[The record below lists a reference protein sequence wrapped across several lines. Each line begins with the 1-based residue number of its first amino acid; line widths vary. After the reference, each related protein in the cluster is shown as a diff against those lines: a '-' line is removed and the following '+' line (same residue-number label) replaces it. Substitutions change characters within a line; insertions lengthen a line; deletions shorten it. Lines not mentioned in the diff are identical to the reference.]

1 MGVLFKVVSLYSY
14 SGNDDSDLSFD
25 KDQVIDVTS
34 IENEEWFSGEY
45 LNKDTNELKEGMF
58 PQNFVKKINSE
69 DESAPIIPKKPKAN
83 TEESLSPVSGKKQ
96 EEIFNKVSEDDDKFA
111 PEMSL
116 RERIAFMLKQQQND
130 SETLPNKTIEKS
142 TSQSEEIPVK
152 ETPSNVVVDTT
163 EDEDAKEKD
172 DKEVK
177 SPLENESAQNAED
190 EVSDADDDE
199 EAARKQRLVERM
211 AKLSG
216 AGRMGGG
223 FNPFGMP
230 MPKKTPKVSEK
241 QVDETD
247 ETKNDDEQSYKPQ
260 MQFNIMTG
268 EVIDMKEFNSKI
280 LKKTDTNTDIKEKEH
295 DVILEETEKSSDDEY
310 LEHIAKTTTLEN
322 LSNEKKKKIND
333 ANIALEFFDANE
345 PSNDVEAE
353 ENEEEQG
360 KEEERDN
367 NEENEEEDVG
377 NDEEEEVQEDKVQE
391 DDVDEVEANL
401 PSGFSQT
408 ENGSVD
414 EQSSITQ
421 PELISKPKSP
431 LEIKARLSPPVPQ
444 SPPTT
449 TKNVPPPVPSTIPTT
464 TSNLA
469 PPVPGNHPSIRE
481 APAPPTPATHTAPS
495 VPSNHPS
502 TKQDPAPTSVPTAIK
517 RAAPPIPGS
526 IPTITTAQQDN
537 IIPKIPE
544 LPKHVQEPTIKITN
558 KNIQSTIPQTIDNK
572 ALPVPKAHPGKYFAE
587 PVLPTKTRAPE
598 ETSSPDIVPS
608 LPVRSPRS
616 LQHSD
621 TFDETKDFMI
631 KVKVDFTNFFYWAN
645 TGTIP
650 ENCFISQDNEIGKY
664 VVERDISENVLRDGK
679 SKITIFNYYV
689 LFEDFSHLLAT
700 VITKNGNEAI
710 LGTDQQFF
718 KNTIDN
724 DTLQN
729 IADANILIIEAAF
742 KNIGT
747 QANTIHT
754 REWVKSIFKAQ
765 KIVPVI
771 ANRTFGINIFKYH
784 PGMTDITYKVPI
796 KAGDILVIKNG
807 NFSNESLESLIITEF
822 DTKQL
827 IFNCVLISD
836 EGKITQGTRRLSE
849 MEKGKLRVFRPIPRN
864 LINW

>member
-1 MGVLFKVVSLYSY
+1 MGILFKVVSLYSY

-25 KDQVIDVTS
+25 KDQVINVTS
-34 IENEEWFSGEY
+34 IENEEWYSGEY
-45 LNKDTNELKEGMF
+45 LNKETNEIKEGIF
-58 PQNFVKKINSE
+58 PQNFVKKISSD
-69 DESAPIIPKKPKAN
+69 DESAPIIPKKPKTN

-96 EEIFNKVSEDDDKFA
+96 EEISKKDSEDDNKFA

-130 SETLPNKTIEKS
+130 SETLPNKKIERS
-142 TSQSEEIPVK
+142 TSQSEEIHTK
-152 ETPSNVVVDTT
+152 EAHSNVNVNVDDDDDDDDV
-163 EDEDAKEKD
+163 EDEYTKEEEHE
-172 DKEVK
+172 EVK
-177 SPLENESAQNAED
+177 SPLENESAQDVAD
-190 EVSDADDDE
+190 KVADADDDDDE

-230 MPKKTPKVSEK
+230 MPKKTPKVLEK

-247 ETKNDDEQSYKPQ
+247 DPKSDDEQSYKPQ

-280 LKKTDTNTDIKEKEH
+280 LKKTDTNTDVEEKEN
-295 DVILEETEKSSDDEY
+295 DVILEEPEKLSDDEE
-310 LEHIAKTTTLEN
+310 LEHIEKTTTLEK
-322 LSNEKKKKIND
+322 LVNEKNIND
-333 ANIALEFFDANE
+333 TNTALEFFDANE
-345 PSNDVEAE
+345 PSKNIGEK
-353 ENEEEQG
+353 ENEEEQE
-360 KEEERDN
+360 KDI
-367 NEENEEEDVG
+367 NEENEEEDDV
-377 NDEEEEVQEDKVQE
+377 NEEVQEHEVQEGDVDEEKEDEVPE
-391 DDVDEVEANL
+391 DDVDEEQANL

-408 ENGSVD
+408 ENVSED

-421 PELISKPKSP
+421 PELITKSKSP
-431 LEIKARLSPPVPQ
+431 LEIKTRPPPPPVPQ
-444 SPPTT
+444 SSPTA

-464 TSNLA
+464 TSNSA
-469 PPVPGNHPSIRE
+469 PPIPNNHPLTKQ
-481 APAPPTPATHTAPS
+481 APAP
-495 VPSNHPS
+495 
-502 TKQDPAPTSVPTAIK
+502 PAPTSVPTAIK

-526 IPTITTAQQDN
+526 IPTITTAQQEN

-544 LPKHVQEPTIKITN
+544 LPKHVQEPTIEITN
-558 KNIQSTIPQTIDNK
+558 KNIQNQISQTMDSK
-572 ALPVPKAHPGKYFAE
+572 APPVPKAHPGKYFAE

-598 ETSSPDIVPS
+598 ETNSPDIVPS
-608 LPVRSPRS
+608 LPIHSPRS

-664 VVERDISENVLRDGK
+664 VVERDITENVLRDGK

-724 DTLQN
+724 DTLEN
-729 IADANILIIEAAF
+729 ITDANILIIEAAF

-747 QANTIHT
+747 QANTIQT

-765 KIVPVI
+765 RIVPVI

>member
-1 MGVLFKVVSLYSY
+1 MR
-14 SGNDDSDLSFD
+14 
-25 KDQVIDVTS
+25 
-34 IENEEWFSGEY
+34 
-45 LNKDTNELKEGMF
+45 LKEGIF
-58 PQNFVKKINSE
+58 PQNFVKKISSD
-69 DESAPIIPKKPKAN
+69 DESAPIIPKKPKTN

-96 EEIFNKVSEDDDKFA
+96 EEIFKKDSEDDNKFA

-142 TSQSEEIPVK
+142 T
-152 ETPSNVVVDTT
+152 N
-163 EDEDAKEKD
+163 AKEKD
-172 DKEVK
+172 DEEVK
-177 SPLENESAQNAED
+177 SPLENESAQDVED
-190 EVSDADDDE
+190 KVSDADDDE

-230 MPKKTPKVSEK
+230 MPKKTPKVLEK

-247 ETKNDDEQSYKPQ
+247 DPKSDDEQSYKPQ

-280 LKKTDTNTDIKEKEH
+280 LKKTDTNTDVEEKEN
-295 DVILEETEKSSDDEY
+295 DVILEEPEKLSDDEE
-310 LEHIAKTTTLEN
+310 LEHIEKTTTLEK
-322 LSNEKKKKIND
+322 LVNEKNINDTNTALETRKKK
-333 ANIALEFFDANE
+333 NE
-345 PSNDVEAE
+345 
-353 ENEEEQG
+353 
-360 KEEERDN
+360 DN
-367 NEENEEEDVG
+367 NEEDEEEDVG
-377 NDEEEEVQEDKVQE
+377 NDEEEEEKEDEVPE
-391 DDVDEVEANL
+391 DDVDE
-401 PSGFSQT
+401 F
-408 ENGSVD
+408 
-414 EQSSITQ
+414 
-421 PELISKPKSP
+421 
-431 LEIKARLSPPVPQ
+431 
-444 SPPTT
+444 
-449 TKNVPPPVPSTIPTT
+449 
-464 TSNLA
+464 LA
-469 PPVPGNHPSIRE
+469 P
-481 APAPPTPATHTAPS
+481 
-495 VPSNHPS
+495 
-502 TKQDPAPTSVPTAIK
+502 PAPTSVPTAIK

-526 IPTITTAQQDN
+526 IPTITTAQQEN

-544 LPKHVQEPTIKITN
+544 LPKHVQEPTIEITN
-558 KNIQSTIPQTIDNK
+558 KNIQSTIPQTMDNK
-572 ALPVPKAHPGKYFAE
+572 APPVPKAHPGKYFAE
-587 PVLPTKTRAPE
+587 PVLPTKTPAPE
-598 ETSSPDIVPS
+598 ETSSPDIVPP
-608 LPVRSPRS
+608 LPVHSPRS

-700 VITKNGNEAI
+700 VITKNGNEVI